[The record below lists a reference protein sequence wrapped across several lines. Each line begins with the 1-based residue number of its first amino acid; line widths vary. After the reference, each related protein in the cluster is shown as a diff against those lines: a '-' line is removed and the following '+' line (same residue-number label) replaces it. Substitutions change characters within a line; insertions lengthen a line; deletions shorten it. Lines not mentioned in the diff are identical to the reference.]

1 MPSSTDTSW
10 PSRARVRIGRR
21 SRETQSSEPS
31 TLPATPAFMGFLDE
45 TALVDQGL
53 DARAQAFVQ
62 VLGARRELWIDREAL
77 AQDEALALGRA
88 PELGDQRPRFLWVDV
103 IEGQRRDA
111 SPVVEAR
118 RQQARIDVRR
128 EVRRRLDVHV
138 GAENEPRHREGPQKV
153 VERGLGRVAHG
164 NARLGPEVLDD
175 DLLDVAM
182 LFVKVTDGDERV
194 YALAPRLAD
203 ADEQAGG

>member
-1 MPSSTDTSW
+1 MQTFVKLTLRFTTYVTTSPACRWRSSSATRVSAWKSRPSAAVSAMPSSIDTSW

-45 TALVDQGL
+45 TALVDLGL

-62 VLGARRELWIDREAL
+62 VLGARRELRIDRETL

-103 IEGQRRDA
+103 IEGQR
-111 SPVVEAR
+111 
-118 RQQARIDVRR
+118 
-128 EVRRRLDVHV
+128 
-138 GAENEPRHREGPQKV
+138 
-153 VERGLGRVAHG
+153 
-164 NARLGPEVLDD
+164 
-175 DLLDVAM
+175 
-182 LFVKVTDGDERV
+182 
-194 YALAPRLAD
+194 
-203 ADEQAGG
+203 